1 MDAEYYSDSNNT
13 IDHFVVIKENNV
25 EEFSP
30 ELKAERIEFSNH

>member
-13 IDHFVVIKENNV
+13 IDHFVVIKENNL

-30 ELKAERIEFSNH
+30 KLKAEQIEFSNH